1 MSNSKRFRSRAAFDL
16 DSRRA
21 CKNENGSSLVLAVV
35 FLTVVSIVMIALV
48 DWVGNDLRNTA
59 NFTAAQSFQSTANSA
74 SQVALQNV
82 RYNFM
87 AQTLNASPPTP
98 CWTTYP
104 TPSLFLLNGQSVD
117 TWCTTNWTIGTHQ
130 GRVVTISTC
139 LSSVS
144 ATNCAQ
150 SPLLQAIVTFGDF
163 QKGYGTSTCNALA
176 TPLPLGSTNCGTTMT
191 INTWAFGVTP
201 PTVTSLAAGSV
212 SCSSGSPVNIRGTNL
227 TGTSSVNFLFSSLLS
242 SEAVIAASSF
252 TVVSSTLI
260 TACTPSPGGVNA
272 YVEVMTPNGPSALG
286 PTFSY

>member
-1 MSNSKRFRSRAAFDL
+1 MSSSNRHRKTIDYGGV
-16 DSRRA
+16 SRRA
-21 CKNENGSSLVLAVV
+21 RHSDVGSSLVLAIV

-87 AQTLNASPPTP
+87 SQTLNASPPAP
-98 CWTTYP
+98 CWTTSP
-104 TPSLFLLNGQSVD
+104 TPSLLLLNGQSVD
-117 TWCTTNWTIGTHQ
+117 SWCTTSWTTGTEQ

-139 LSSVS
+139 LSSVT
-144 ATNCAQ
+144 AANCAK
-150 SPLLQAIVTFGDF
+150 SPLLQTIATFGDF
-163 QKGYGTSTCNALA
+163 DKNTGSATCNSQTAPIPFGQG
-176 TPLPLGSTNCGTTMT
+176 TCGTTMT

-201 PTVTSLAAGSV
+201 PTVTSLTAGSA
-212 SCSSGSPVNIRGTNL
+212 SCSTGSPMNIRGTNL
-227 TGTSSVNFLFSSLLS
+227 TGTLSVNFLKSSTLS
-242 SEAVIAASSF
+242 LDQVIAASSY

-260 TACTPSPGGVNA
+260 TACTPLPSGENA
-272 YVEVMTPNGPSALG
+272 YVEVMSPNGPSALG

>member
-1 MSNSKRFRSRAAFDL
+1 MSISKRNRRRSALGRE
-16 DSRRA
+16 SRRA
-21 CKNENGSSLVLAVV
+21 SKGDGGSSLVLAIV
-35 FLTVVSIVMIALV
+35 FLTVVSVVMIALV

-74 SQVALQNV
+74 SQVALQTV

-87 AQTLNASPPTP
+87 AQTLNASPPAP
-98 CWTTYP
+98 CWTALP

-117 TWCTTNWTIGTHQ
+117 SWCTTSWTVGTDQ

-150 SPLLQAIVTFGDF
+150 SPLLQAIVSLGDF
-163 QKGYGTSTCNALA
+163 QRGYGFATCGLDPRSWV
-176 TPLPLGSTNCGTTMT
+176 TCGTTMT
-191 INTWAFGVTP
+191 INTWAFGVSP
-201 PTVTSLAAGSV
+201 PAVTSLTTGSI
-212 SCSSGSPVNIRGTNL
+212 SCPVGSPVNIRGTNL
-227 TGTSSVNFLFSSLLS
+227 TGTSSVNFLFLTPPATISTD
-242 SEAVIAASSF
+242 EAISASSY
-252 TVVSSTLI
+252 TVISSTLI
-260 TACTPSPGGVNA
+260 TACTPTPGGENA

>member
-1 MSNSKRFRSRAAFDL
+1 MSDSKRNRRRVASGRKSCRATKSD
-16 DSRRA
+16 
-21 CKNENGSSLVLAVV
+21 NGSSLVLAIV
-35 FLTVVSIVMIALV
+35 FLTVVSIFMIALV

-98 CWTTYP
+98 CWTTSP

-117 TWCTTNWTIGTHQ
+117 TWCTTSWTLGTDT

-139 LSSVS
+139 LSSIS
-144 ATNCAQ
+144 AANCSQ

-163 QKGYGTSTCNALA
+163 EKNYGSATCN
-176 TPLPLGSTNCGTTMT
+176 PLPTPIPTHCGTTMT

-201 PTVTSLAAGSV
+201 PTVTSLTAGTA

-227 TGTSSVNFLFSSLLS
+227 TRTSSVNFLNSSPPWWPN
-242 SEAVIAASSF
+242 ETVIAALSY